1 MKDKFERP
9 ALSERFMH
17 LAYLLKHTAT
27 ITNRDRDIFGPPIR
41 MAVYA
46 LLPATAFFAAMWGF
60 LVDADGTGMALLA
73 LSVTLFVY
81 KFFYYNRQ
89 ELALSWLVFETAAG
103 RDRDG
108 AEAAQRV
115 SDLKPQA
122 RILALLDMGSAWIAR
137 QRRRGNKGMINRLL
151 LSALTE
157 GWDMINH
164 FLLPAFAIE
173 GVGFRDGMSRL
184 KAARENV
191 PETLMGV
198 FGIDILGRL
207 VASIAAPLYVLMA
220 VFGIIAGTV
229 LAPVLPMAF
238 GAGVFGDLLPAEV
251 LQYLP
256 ITAETR
262 FNWLPLFICI
272 LVGRLLSAVFERL
285 VTTLKVIYFT
295 LFYARTLHADSLAE
309 DIRAELD
316 AYLRF
321 SDREEPEDA
330 APYPA

>member
-1 MKDKFERP
+1 MRDTFTRP
-9 ALSERFMH
+9 GLSERFEQ
-17 LAYLLKHTAT
+17 LGYLLKNTVT
-27 ITNRDRDIFGPPIR
+27 IIGRDRDILGPPIR

-46 LLPATAFFAAMWGF
+46 LLPATAFFAAIWAI
-60 LVDADGTGMALLA
+60 LVDADGTGMLLLT
-73 LSVTLFVY
+73 LSVILFVY

-89 ELALSWLVFETAAG
+89 ELALSWLVYETAAG

-108 AEAAQRV
+108 ADAGRHV
-115 SDLKPQA
+115 SNLKGQA
-122 RILALLDMGSAWIAR
+122 RILALLDMGAAWIAR
-137 QRRRGNKGMINRLL
+137 QRRRGNKGMMNRLL

-157 GWDMINH
+157 GWDMVNH

-173 GVGFRDGMSRL
+173 GVGFREGMNRL

-198 FGIDILGRL
+198 FGIDVLGRL
-207 VASIAAPLYVLMA
+207 VTSIAAPLYAIMA
-220 VFGIIAGTV
+220 VLGVIAGIV
-229 LAPVLPMAF
+229 LVPALPAAF
-238 GAGVFGDLLPAEV
+238 SAGEFGDLFPPDV
-251 LQYLP
+251 MQYLP
-256 ITAETR
+256 ITAETE

-272 LVGRLLSAVFERL
+272 FLGRLVSAVFERL

-309 DIRAELD
+309 DIRSELD
-316 AYLRF
+316 EYLRF
-321 SDREEPEDA
+321 SDDGDAGDA